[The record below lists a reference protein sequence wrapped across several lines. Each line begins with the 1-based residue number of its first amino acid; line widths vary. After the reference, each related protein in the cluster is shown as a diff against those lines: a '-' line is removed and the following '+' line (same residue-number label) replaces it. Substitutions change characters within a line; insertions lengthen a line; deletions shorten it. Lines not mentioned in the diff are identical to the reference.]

1 VFRDFWQALNSKSM
15 DPKFAGAITP
25 PIWNP
30 GLAALCDLANDL
42 RDDTPLAAFVALRH
56 AATHRLVVAHE
67 FAAPESPGWLER
79 VEWSAF
85 EAASLDQLQ
94 LARAAII
101 YLVRAVDTEE
111 HAKSQQYGEDA
122 FGAPTCGGR

>member
-1 VFRDFWQALNSKSM
+1 
-15 DPKFAGAITP
+15 
-25 PIWNP
+25 
-30 GLAALCDLANDL
+30 
-42 RDDTPLAAFVALRH
+42 
-56 AATHRLVVAHE
+56 
-67 FAAPESPGWLER
+67 
-79 VEWSAF
+79 VEWPAF

-122 FGAPTCGGR
+122 LVPLPTVDVDADLTQLD